1 MKKVLLSLILAIIFM
16 SFVAEKFIVVKFRE
30 EQMNYHWQNL
40 GTVKQI
46 INASQLPHQQAL
58 FCLQAIDSLQ
68 RDIQLNAALDSTV
81 TNPPLKL
88 GKK

>member
-1 MKKVLLSLILAIIFM
+1 MKKTVLAVAAAILLT
-16 SFVAEKFIVVKFRE
+16 SFVAEKFIVVKMKE

-81 TNPPLKL
+81 TNQPLKL

>member
-1 MKKVLLSLILAIIFM
+1 MKKTVLAVVAAVLLT
-16 SFVAEKFIVVKFRE
+16 SFVAEKFIVVKMKE